1 MKLLYK
7 NHTTGLFILPCNLAF
22 FKQIRRIN
30 RVRTSLFRGQ
40 SASKFSAKFKDT
52 QACFPLLI
60 STLLMA
66 NSLIPMNPMGRPGL
80 CSYGLCQNPAL

>member
-30 RVRTSLFRGQ
+30 RVRTSLFQGQ
-40 SASKFSAKFKDT
+40 SASKFSPKFKDT
-52 QACFPLLI
+52 QASFPLLI
-60 STLLMA
+60 STFNGQFVDTNEPHGQAWVM
-66 NSLIPMNPMGRPGL
+66 
-80 CSYGLCQNPAL
+80 